1 MPEKVRDISQVLSK
15 VADFIVY
22 DMRGPKADMGSFY
35 AYKASREGTIWKV
48 DCYFTK
54 GFVKRKS
61 AKVEVDDEGNIVRY
75 EESTAEK

>member
-15 VADFIVY
+15 VAYFIVY
-22 DMRGPKADMGSFY
+22 DMQGPRADLGSFY

-48 DCYFTK
+48 ECYFTT
-54 GFVKRKS
+54 GFVKKS
-61 AKVEVDDEGNIVRY
+61 AKVEVDDEGNIIRY